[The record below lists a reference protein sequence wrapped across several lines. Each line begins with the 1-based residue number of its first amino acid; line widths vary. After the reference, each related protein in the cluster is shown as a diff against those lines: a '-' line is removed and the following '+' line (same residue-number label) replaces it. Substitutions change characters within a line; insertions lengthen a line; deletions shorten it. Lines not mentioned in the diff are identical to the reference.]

1 MAIRT
6 FNLNTADLNFK
17 NEVVA
22 EEGGEHLKKC
32 FQCSSCTLTCPV
44 ADAGLDLNPRNII
57 RQVLVGMRK
66 EVLESKAIW
75 QCVGCY
81 ECTDRCPQNVRFT
94 EIIEALRTIA
104 VRDTKHK
111 DKERRISLSKEG
123 KMKHSFDKRFKES
136 VWLWGR
142 SWEPEM
148 IGRYLMYGRG
158 FPFGALVGFK
168 YISMIVG
175 MMVKFKIEFLPP
187 RNSKARKEVRG
198 IFKNAKKLEQEVG
211 A

>member
-1 MAIRT
+1 MTIQT
-6 FNLNTADLNFK
+6 FNLNTADLSFK

-44 ADAGLDLNPRNII
+44 ADVGLDLNPRNII

-75 QCVGCY
+75 QCVGCF

-94 EIIEALRTIA
+94 EVIEALRTIA
-104 VRDTKHK
+104 VRETKNK
-111 DKERRISLSKEG
+111 DKSKRITLSEDG
-123 KMKHSFDKRFKES
+123 RLKHSFDKRFKES

-148 IGRYLMYGRG
+148 IGRYLLYGRG

-168 YISMIVG
+168 YISMIRG
-175 MMVKFKIEFLPP
+175 MLFKFKIEFFPP
-187 RNSKARKEVRG
+187 WNSKVRKEVRA
-198 IFKNAKKLEQEVG
+198 IFKNAKMKEKEVRT
-211 A
+211 